1 MPIPVDNSVKI
12 SMVQSQKLG
21 RLLREIQP
29 GIEDFLNPH
38 LFPPQNTDPEE
49 VARFFFFVTSI
60 DHRTSPPGQSFEG
73 IANDEYFQ
81 GADLLWHLSLR
92 MFQQDSHLF
101 HPREMANITT
111 KTVENWF
118 TVHHP
123 KKVTIRNSEERAKL
137 LRNGGQLLMEKYQ
150 GSVLSLLQI
159 ANHRV
164 TTEPKTHHPGLIQL
178 LSEFKAYEDPASK
191 KSFLFLKF
199 LLRRSLWAIK
209 DTDEVQI
216 PVDNHLTRIALRTGI
231 VTVSSILANAL
242 RKRSPV
248 ISETDVDLRRK
259 ISKAFSIVGEQA
271 KRLVLELDDF
281 FWHFGRQC
289 CLLDAPI
296 CVTGCTSECF
306 VNTHLLNVSC
316 QGVCPLSS
324 VCLAY
329 ENDNLRSLAEP
340 KLETWYY

>member
-1 MPIPVDNSVKI
+1 MSISVDNSVEI

-21 RLLREIQP
+21 LLLREIQP
-29 GIEDFLNPH
+29 GIEDFLNSR
-38 LFPPQNTDPEE
+38 LFPPQNADPEE

-73 IANDEYFQ
+73 FVDDEYFQ

-101 HPREMANITT
+101 HPQEMANITT
-111 KTVENWF
+111 KKVENWF
-118 TVHHP
+118 TVNHP
-123 KKVTIRNSEERAKL
+123 KRVTIRNPEERAIL
-137 LRNGGQLLMEKYQ
+137 LRNGGQLLMEKYH
-150 GSVLSLLQI
+150 GSVLTLLQV

-164 TTEPKTHHPGLIQL
+164 TIEPKTCHPGLLQL
-178 LSEFKAYEDPASK
+178 LSEFKAYEDPANK
-191 KSFLFLKF
+191 KTFLFLKF
-199 LLRRSLWAIK
+199 LLRRNLWEIT
-209 DTDEVQI
+209 DHDEVQI

-231 VTVSSILANAL
+231 VTVSSDLANAL

-248 ISETDVDLRRK
+248 VSETDIVLRRK
-259 ISKAFSIVGEQA
+259 IGRAFSIVGKHAE
-271 KRLVLELDDF
+271 RSVLELDDF

-289 CLLDAPI
+289 CLLDDPI
-296 CVTGCTSECF
+296 CVTGCTSKCY
-306 VNTHLLNVSC
+306 VSTHLLKVPC
-316 QGVCPLSS
+316 HGVCPLNS

-329 ENDNLRSLAEP
+329 EKDSQRALVEP